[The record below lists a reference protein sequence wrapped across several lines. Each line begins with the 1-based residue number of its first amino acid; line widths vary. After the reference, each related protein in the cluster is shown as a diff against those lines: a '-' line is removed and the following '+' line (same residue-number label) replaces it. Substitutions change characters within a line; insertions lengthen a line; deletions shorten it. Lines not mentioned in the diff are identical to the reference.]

1 MSYLAAWAYL
11 LYGIGSATPYLR
23 TDLGLTDFEAGLHAS
38 ALAVGV
44 LVAGASADAIARR
57 IRRGGLLDL
66 AVVSLIAGIA
76 LVALAPFL
84 AISLAGAFLLGL
96 GGGALGTQ
104 VNVQLVRVGGD
115 NSRRLISQANAISM
129 VTAASAPLAIGLATS
144 GLHAWRVALLLP
156 IVPFLLLTALRPRSS
171 GQGTTVR
178 LPRASLPAAYWFVW
192 LLLVLG
198 VSIEFS
204 FVCWGS
210 TIVGRRTGVSD
221 ADATLLASLFVAGM
235 FAGRAA
241 IGRGLGAHRSPRLI
255 LSTGLMVVMLGAG
268 LVWASTMPALS
279 GLGLFIGG
287 LGTAA
292 IWPIGISAALATS
305 PRAYLEAS
313 ARATLASGV
322 AVFLA
327 PSALGLLSDMVG
339 VVSAW
344 PIIIVF
350 AAAALAVLAV
360 TPQTPGTQPRTTR
373 LLAGDVG
380 SA

>member
-23 TDLGLTDFEAGLHAS
+23 ADLGLTDFEAGLHAS

-96 GGGALGTQ
+96 GGGSLGTQ

-115 NSRRLISQANAISM
+115 NLRRLISQANAISM
-129 VTAASAPLAIGLATS
+129 ITAAAAPLAIGLATS
-144 GLHAWRVALLLP
+144 GLHAWRLALLLP
-156 IVPFLLLTALRPRSS
+156 IVPFLLLTAFRPRAS

-178 LPRASLPAAYWFVW
+178 PPRAKLPTAYWFAW
-192 LLLVLG
+192 LLIVLG
-198 VSIEFS
+198 VSMEFS
-204 FVCWGS
+204 FVVWGS
-210 TIVGRRTGVSD
+210 TIVGRRTGISD

-241 IGRGLGAHRSPRLI
+241 VGRGLGGRRSPRLI
-255 LSTGLMVVMLGAG
+255 LSAGLITAMLGAG
-268 LVWASTMPALS
+268 LVWISTEPAASA
-279 GLGLFIGG
+279 LGLFLGG
-287 LGTAA
+287 LGTAGL
-292 IWPIGISAALATS
+292 WPVGLAVAFASS
-305 PRAYLEAS
+305 PGAQLEAS
-313 ARATLASGV
+313 ARATLGSGL
-322 AVFLA
+322 AVLVA
-327 PSALGLLSDMVG
+327 PSALGLASDAVG

-344 PIIIVF
+344 LIIIALGAV
-350 AAAALAVLAV
+350 ALAVLAV
-360 TPQTPGTQPRTTR
+360 TPRQPAGSPTPQNAR
-373 LLAGDVG
+373 
-380 SA
+380 